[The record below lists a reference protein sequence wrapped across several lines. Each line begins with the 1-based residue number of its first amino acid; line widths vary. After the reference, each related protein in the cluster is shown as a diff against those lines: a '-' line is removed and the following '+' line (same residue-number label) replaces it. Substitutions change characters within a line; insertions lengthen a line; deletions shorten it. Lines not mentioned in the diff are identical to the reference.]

1 MCSTFV
7 APSANVT
14 CHLCIHGL
22 AFEFMGRVNWV
33 IYNTFNDCTLSF
45 EKMIFCVWC
54 YCFGSIGSTQDWKGS
69 LLELFD
75 GRENPLG
82 GYICLV
88 VLAAVV
94 DCGHSLMSM
103 NWLGLSFHHN
113 HLSSFKWRAE
123 DHHTLV
129 NIRIPSHYAAF
140 PSSVFFIS
148 EDHGSNFVKCG
159 SGQMRSFDPHFG
171 VRVW

>member
-1 MCSTFV
+1 MRSTFV

-45 EKMIFCVWC
+45 EKMMLCVWC

-129 NIRIPSHYAAF
+129 NIRIPSHYATLPF
-140 PSSVFFIS
+140 PLPCFSFQKTMVQTSS
-148 EDHGSNFVKCG
+148 NAALVK
-159 SGQMRSFDPHFG
+159 
-171 VRVW
+171 